1 MILTRKT
8 SNSGVFGLSLPQARK
23 TSPFLSPRAVRE
35 SYRSIRFDA
44 AICHGNSGGGLFN
57 ADGELIGITNAGA
70 DSYENVCYAIPIS
83 IVKGAADNII
93 YYATDGDENTEGVY
107 AADSGLT
114 VEGRNAKYSLDSSGI
129 GSITEEIY
137 VTSVESGSAA
147 DELGLTEGDRL
158 TSIIINGTAHEL
170 SRAFDIDDIMLT
182 VREGDELQFVYMRGG
197 EQATTEKY
205 AAADDQFL
213 RAAAPAELRAR
224 RIHKYFYKF

>member
-8 SNSGVFGLSLPQARK
+8 S
-23 TSPFLSPRAVRE
+23 
-35 SYRSIRFDA
+35 
-44 AICHGNSGGGLFN
+44 NSGGGLFN

-70 DSYENVCYAIPIS
+70 DSYENVCYAIPVS
-83 IVKGAADNII
+83 VVSGVADNII
-93 YYATDGDENTEGVY
+93 YHATDGDESTEGIY

-182 VREGDELQFVYMRGG
+182 VREGDELQFGYMCGG

-213 RAAAPAELRAR
+213 RAA
-224 RIHKYFYKF
+224 